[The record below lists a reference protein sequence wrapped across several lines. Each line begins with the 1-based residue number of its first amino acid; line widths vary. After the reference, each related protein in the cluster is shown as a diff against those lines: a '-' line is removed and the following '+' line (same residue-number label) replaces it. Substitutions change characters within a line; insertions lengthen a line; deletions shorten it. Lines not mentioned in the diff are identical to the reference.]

1 MVMMMLMMPT
11 LMTMTYIMTMFTI
24 NDDQDDDCYHMT
36 INLNHGY
43 GNNFELDHLQ
53 DVDMSKGVDRG
64 GDYDNYDKIEDNG
77 DGHIDLEGPLGSY
90 KEYIR

>member
-1 MVMMMLMMPT
+1 MLMMPM

-53 DVDMSKGVDRG
+53 DVDMSKGVD
-64 GDYDNYDKIEDNG
+64 NYDKIEDNG

-90 KEYIR
+90 KDYIR

>member
-1 MVMMMLMMPT
+1 MVMMIMMMPT

-24 NDDQDDDCYHMT
+24 IDDQDDDCYHMT

-53 DVDMSKGVDRG
+53 DVDMSKGVD
-64 GDYDNYDKIEDNG
+64 NYDKIEDNG

-90 KEYIR
+90 KDYIR

>member
-24 NDDQDDDCYHMT
+24 IDDQDDDCYHMT

-53 DVDMSKGVDRG
+53 DVDMSKGVD
-64 GDYDNYDKIEDNG
+64 NYDKIEDNG

>member
-1 MVMMMLMMPT
+1 MLMMPT

-24 NDDQDDDCYHMT
+24 IDDQDDDCYHMT

-53 DVDMSKGVDRG
+53 DVDMSKGVD
-64 GDYDNYDKIEDNG
+64 NYDKIEDNG
-77 DGHIDLEGPLGSY
+77 DGHIDLEGPLGLY
-90 KEYIR
+90 KEYIG